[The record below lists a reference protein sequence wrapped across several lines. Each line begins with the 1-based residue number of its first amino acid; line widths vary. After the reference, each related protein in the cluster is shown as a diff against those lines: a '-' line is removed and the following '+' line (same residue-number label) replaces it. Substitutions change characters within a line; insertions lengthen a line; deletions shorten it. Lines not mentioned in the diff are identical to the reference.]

1 MFHTRSVQHAI
12 CFSTHTF
19 HACMGMH
26 VALQLVK
33 YNGMDAIPRAQNGGG
48 GSGDGRAAGPVDTAS
63 AAATAT
69 APAFLRTHV
78 VLDRLGVHRSTLL
91 RWEQAGKVRVFVTP
105 GGQRYY
111 ATVDIDRIA
120 AATTT
125 TGDAATGQERAAL
138 QRQLDHP
145 RRCVIYA
152 RVSSQHQATSGD
164 LARQVADLRAA
175 FPHHELVTDVASG
188 INFST
193 RAGFTAMVDAV
204 LRGDVT
210 EVVVAHRDRLCRV
223 AFDLVA
229 HVFHAM
235 GTRIVVHALGGDDD
249 TIGDAVSSD
258 GSRTRELADDL
269 LAIVNVF
276 VARAN
281 GQRSAANRR
290 DEGEHEDRINNR
302 QEGACGAGAAAAGL
316 SHADASHQAQG
327 VDGRGAVDIQRGA
340 GVHP

>member
-1 MFHTRSVQHAI
+1 
-12 CFSTHTF
+12 
-19 HACMGMH
+19 
-26 VALQLVK
+26 
-33 YNGMDAIPRAQNGGG
+33 
-48 GSGDGRAAGPVDTAS
+48 
-63 AAATAT
+63 
-69 APAFLRTHV
+69 
-78 VLDRLGVHRSTLL
+78 
-91 RWEQAGKVRVFVTP
+91 
-105 GGQRYY
+105 
-111 ATVDIDRIA
+111 
-120 AATTT
+120 
-125 TGDAATGQERAAL
+125 
-138 QRQLDHP
+138 
-145 RRCVIYA
+145 
-152 RVSSQHQATSGD
+152 
-164 LARQVADLRAA
+164 
-175 FPHHELVTDVASG
+175 
-188 INFST
+188 
-193 RAGFTAMVDAV
+193 MVDAV

-249 TIGDAVSSD
+249 TIGAAVSSD

-281 GQRSAANRR
+281 GQRSAANRRARSAAAAAAGALDASGSSGHKRKRSSGRSVPTPR